1 MKLLLGLLPIFGVKR
16 VTTEHYFLLCKNTNT
31 GTIYFRCYTKG
42 IADFT
47 MNKGYAWK
55 FKDPEDARAARIRMG
70 LFQRD
75 MYIEEIIK

>member
-16 VTTEHYFLLCKNTNT
+16 VTTEHYFLLCKNTNA
-31 GTIYFRCYTKG
+31 GTIYFRCYKKG

-55 FKDPEDARAARIRMG
+55 FQDPEDARAARIRMG